1 MIGKTISSRE
11 RKIAG
16 CAITLRRGLQTLN
29 VGNDPDDQKCGMI
42 MAEKYNQPSFLSVFL
57 LGLAQILSWGGSFFV
72 MAVLVTPIV
81 EDTGWARQWVY
92 GALSISILLSGLLSP
107 WMGKLISQ
115 HGGRRVLASSG
126 LVLSVGL
133 FAAGMAT
140 NIVVFVIAWLV
151 IGLGMAIG
159 LYDAL
164 FATLGKTYGAQSR
177 AAISKITLISGFA
190 TTISWPVVAWLVQA
204 WGWRSACEIF
214 ALVLAV
220 TVAPLYLISIP
231 RDSAPRDNVKHVQK
245 ASSFLDGQR
254 SVFRVM
260 TAAFT
265 LAAII
270 MTAVSI
276 QLISLL
282 QAQGVGLTAAIGIA
296 ALIGPAQVG
305 ARLLDGF
312 FGKELHPIWPTIASA
327 VLVAIGLAFVLASP
341 LLATIGILVYGTGS
355 GMRAIVRGTLPMALF
370 DKDIY
375 PVVIGKIAR
384 PALMAQAITPLVG
397 GWIQGR
403 WGAGFTLEVLFL
415 LAVINV
421 VLVIVLFYKARA
433 VFA

>member
-1 MIGKTISSRE
+1 
-11 RKIAG
+11 
-16 CAITLRRGLQTLN
+16 
-29 VGNDPDDQKCGMI
+29 
-42 MAEKYNQPSFLSVFL
+42 
-57 LGLAQILSWGGSFFV
+57 
-72 MAVLVTPIV
+72 
-81 EDTGWARQWVY
+81 
-92 GALSISILLSGLLSP
+92 
-107 WMGKLISQ
+107 
-115 HGGRRVLASSG
+115 
-126 LVLSVGL
+126 
-133 FAAGMAT
+133 
-140 NIVVFVIAWLV
+140 
-151 IGLGMAIG
+151 
-159 LYDAL
+159 
-164 FATLGKTYGAQSR
+164 
-177 AAISKITLISGFA
+177 
-190 TTISWPVVAWLVQA
+190 
-204 WGWRSACEIF
+204 
-214 ALVLAV
+214 
-220 TVAPLYLISIP
+220 
-231 RDSAPRDNVKHVQK
+231 
-245 ASSFLDGQR
+245 
-254 SVFRVM
+254 M